1 MISTKQQAYLITRE
15 NFETCRELVVA
26 SGAVEM
32 IESVGAKTRGAGG
45 RNAAGWRYTVSA
57 VLVVA
62 LAILRIGR
70 VPSMAEV
77 HRGIATLTDD
87 QLAEVGMFPA
97 PPDVAPED
105 YGAFSNWLTRM
116 LSPLDPGPDLTA
128 RRVKNR
134 EHRRTLA
141 ARTDEQRHAAEVA
154 RRRLLD
160 VVNALI
166 AASVGH
172 ILPDEYA
179 GDLLADETIIDLAGQ
194 SAGLGS
200 RDSKCRGAAYAG
212 GYYGRDNSDN
222 SVLDNPGKARQ
233 LRKTAFGIGVTA
245 VSRIGGPNALYSIPP
260 VITGVS
266 IHTPTS
272 GSVAGLAEAM
282 GYHKAGGF
290 DPRKEASA
298 SSRTRVPFL
307 TVDMGYNVK
316 DGFVDLLLDQ
326 GYAPV
331 GRYPSSWNLIWG
343 SEGPAHT
350 VKGVPAGPVQVSGE
364 FYCPAVRGL
373 LAKMG
378 VGGKGNLLFRTTELL
393 DASNRA
399 GDGDP
404 SAFAVQDARIA
415 AVFPYLMGVNSR
427 PYQIQD
433 RPGRPSKAAKTGAG
447 SSGATQVTQQLVCPA
462 VQGRVSCPLK
472 PASQV
477 DPALGTPVVQPDWP
491 ASRYRCCSHSVV
503 SVPFSDEQRKR
514 AQWGLVPGSW
524 EHGIYLEAARSATE
538 QRFSVMK
545 NQHVTGIEHLKW
557 APRRAPMLYLI
568 IGLWVAATNLAI
580 RDAHAARPPK
590 PSTTVRRLKEVEADL
605 GHPPTR
611 IPPRT

>member
-1 MISTKQQAYLITRE
+1 MISTKQQPYLITPE
-15 NFETCRELVVA
+15 SFDTCRELVFA
-26 SGAVEM
+26 SGAAEM
-32 IESVGAKTRGAGG
+32 IEGFSAEARGVGG
-45 RNAAGWRYTVSA
+45 RIATGWRYTITA

-70 VPSMAEV
+70 VPSVAEI
-77 HRGIATLTDD
+77 HRGIATLTEE
-87 QLAEVGMFPA
+87 QLAAVGMSPPPGGGA
-97 PPDVAPED
+97 PGD
-105 YGAFSNWLTRM
+105 YGAFSNWLTRT
-116 LSPLDPGPDLTA
+116 LSPLDPGSDLPA
-128 RRVKNR
+128 RRVLNGV
-134 EHRRTLA
+134 HRQMLA
-141 ARTDEQRHAAEVA
+141 ARTAEQCHAAEAA

-160 VVNALI
+160 VVNTLI
-166 AASVGH
+166 AASVGDT
-172 ILPDEYA
+172 LPDGYA

-200 RDSKCRGAAYAG
+200 RETKNRGAAYAG
-212 GYYGRDNSDN
+212 AYYGRDNADN

-245 VSRIGGPNALYSIPP
+245 VSRVGGPHALYSIPP

-266 IHTPTS
+266 IHRPTS
-272 GSVAGLAEAM
+272 GFVAGLAEAM

-290 DPRKEASA
+290 DPCKETSA
-298 SSRTRVPFL
+298 SSRSRRPFL

-316 DGFVDLLLDQ
+316 DGFADLLLDQ

-343 SEGPAHT
+343 SEGPTHT

-378 VGGKGNLLFRTTELL
+378 VTGKGNLLFRTTELL
-393 DASNRA
+393 EATKRA
-399 GDGDP
+399 PEGDP
-404 SAFAVQDARIA
+404 SAFAAQDARIA
-415 AVFPYLMGVNSR
+415 AVFPYLMGVNTR
-427 PYQIQD
+427 PYRVQD
-433 RPGRPSKAAKTGAG
+433 RPGRPLKSEKSAAGG
-447 SSGATQVTQQLVCPA
+447 SGSMQVTQQLVCPA

-472 PASQV
+472 PDSQV
-477 DPALGTPVVQPDWP
+477 DPALGTPVVQPEWP

-503 SVPFSDEQRKR
+503 SVPFSDQQKKR

-557 APRRAPMLYLI
+557 SPRRQPMLYLI

-580 RDAHAARPPK
+580 RQAHAARPPK
-590 PSTTVRRLKEVEADL
+590 PSSTVRRLKEVEADL
-605 GHPPTR
+605 GRPPTR